1 MVQTYAH
8 QISIVHSIDKDTDF
22 GVRYRDNSHNA
33 LGVIYRY
40 PDIIILG
47 IRASN
52 LSVDAD

>member
-52 LSVDAD
+52 LSVDAG